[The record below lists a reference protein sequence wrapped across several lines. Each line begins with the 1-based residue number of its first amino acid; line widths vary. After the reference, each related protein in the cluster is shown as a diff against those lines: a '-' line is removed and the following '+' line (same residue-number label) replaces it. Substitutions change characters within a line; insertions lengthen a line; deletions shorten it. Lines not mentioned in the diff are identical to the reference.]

1 MHDFLCSDP
10 DKMKTPLLAEK
21 ARFLKTD
28 PKGVE
33 LMCKTMEDLREE
45 SIKRGEEAALL
56 RSIKN
61 IMDSLKLPAVKAM
74 EILKIPV
81 TEQSKYLARL

>member
-1 MHDFLCSDP
+1 MRLVVSP
-10 DKMKTPLLAEK
+10 ALL
-21 ARFLKTD
+21 
-28 PKGVE
+28 G
-33 LMCKTMEDLREE
+33 DLYCF
-45 SIKRGEEAALL
+45 IKRGEEAALL